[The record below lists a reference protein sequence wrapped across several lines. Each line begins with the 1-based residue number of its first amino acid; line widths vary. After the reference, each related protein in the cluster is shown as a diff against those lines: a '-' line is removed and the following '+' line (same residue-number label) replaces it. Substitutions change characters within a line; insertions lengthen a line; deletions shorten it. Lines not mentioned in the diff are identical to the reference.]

1 MADREKL
8 IELLFVGQVLAD
20 AECDKQAECNKCQ
33 YSAPNA
39 CRVGFIADHLIANGV
54 TIQRWIPVTERLPQE
69 DEPLGATCEQVQ
81 VLLAD
86 GTVTTGWCNRF
97 RKLWYHLP
105 WGDTHFYAYPYE
117 HTPVI
122 AWQPLAE
129 PPKGE

>member
-8 IELLFVGQVLAD
+8 INELANDIAFHCPDMVENGCGVYNCASCLAERLAD
-20 AECDKQAECNKCQ
+20 DGYHKAVQK
-33 YSAPNA
+33 
-39 CRVGFIADHLIANGV
+39 
-54 TIQRWIPVTERLPQE
+54 WIPVTERLPQE

-81 VLLAD
+81 LLLAD
-86 GTVTTGWCNRF
+86 STVTTGWCNRF

>member
-1 MADREKL
+1 MATEKL
-8 IELLFVGQVLAD
+8 IELVRDAIKWRPSIARVVGETD
-20 AECDKQAECNKCQ
+20 TKK
-33 YSAPNA
+33 
-39 CRVGFIADHLIANGV
+39 IADHLIANGV

-86 GTVTTGWCNRF
+86 GTVTTGWCNRI

-105 WGDTHFYAYPYE
+105 LGDTHFYGYPYE
-117 HTPVI
+117 HTLVV

-129 PPKGE
+129 PPKGA